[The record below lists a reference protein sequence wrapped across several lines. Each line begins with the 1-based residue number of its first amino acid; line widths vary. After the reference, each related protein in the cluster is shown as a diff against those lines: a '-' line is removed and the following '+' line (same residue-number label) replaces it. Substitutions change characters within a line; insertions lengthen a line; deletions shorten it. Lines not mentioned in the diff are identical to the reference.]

1 MLSFFFWL
9 CKKKNLLRFYCSTS
23 FTSRSYFVLYDLQR
37 VKKTLQKNLWT
48 RARCGSVIY
57 GRRRSGKAVLLVL
70 PKQNWKLL
78 LGICRYYHH
87 PIISS
92 CLKTSFLLPKK
103 KKSWPRNL
111 GPKNRFSY
119 HAAWQKKNKSNQ
131 DERVTFKGIKDRKFR
146 RKGEYQIVDL

>member
-103 KKSWPRNL
+103 KK
-111 GPKNRFSY
+111 NRDPEIQG
-119 HAAWQKKNKSNQ
+119 QKTDSHIMLRGKK
-131 DERVTFKGIKDRKFR
+131 KIKATKM
-146 RKGEYQIVDL
+146 KESPLKE

>member
-1 MLSFFFWL
+1 MIISYSTICKNKNVVFFFL
-9 CKKKNLLRFYCSTS
+9 ALQKKNLLRFYCSTS

-103 KKSWPRNL
+103 KKI
-111 GPKNRFSY
+111 
-119 HAAWQKKNKSNQ
+119 
-131 DERVTFKGIKDRKFR
+131 VTQKFR
-146 RKGEYQIVDL
+146 AKKQILISCCVAKKK